1 MPPRKIR
8 TGPEERI
15 PAGDHLLRSP
25 SSGSSTS
32 KNHSSPTT
40 DRLGC
45 FRPHQERETM
55 YSQRQEDL
63 DLFSSHLEA
72 KKAGP
77 LVCPICSQTNTI
89 VPKGAPIG
97 EPSGEP
103 VIESEP
109 QYAYAACTN
118 CGYSIFFD
126 TDHLPRRQSS

>member
-1 MPPRKIR
+1 
-8 TGPEERI
+8 
-15 PAGDHLLRSP
+15 
-25 SSGSSTS
+25 
-32 KNHSSPTT
+32 
-40 DRLGC
+40 
-45 FRPHQERETM
+45 M

-72 KKAGP
+72 KKSGP

-103 VIESEP
+103 IIESEP

-126 TDHLPRRQSS
+126 TDYLPRTRR

>member
-1 MPPRKIR
+1 
-8 TGPEERI
+8 
-15 PAGDHLLRSP
+15 
-25 SSGSSTS
+25 
-32 KNHSSPTT
+32 
-40 DRLGC
+40 
-45 FRPHQERETM
+45 M

-63 DLFSSHLEA
+63 ALFSSHLEV

-97 EPSGEP
+97 ER

-109 QYAYAACTN
+109 QFAYAACTN

-126 TDHLPRRQSS
+126 TDYLPKRRTS

>member
-1 MPPRKIR
+1 MFLP
-8 TGPEERI
+8 
-15 PAGDHLLRSP
+15 L
-25 SSGSSTS
+25 
-32 KNHSSPTT
+32 
-40 DRLGC
+40 
-45 FRPHQERETM
+45 QERDAM

-63 DLFSSHLEA
+63 ALFSSHLEA

-97 EPSGEP
+97 ESSGEP

-109 QYAYAACTN
+109 QFAYAACTN

-126 TDHLPRRQSS
+126 TEYLPKGS

>member
-1 MPPRKIR
+1 
-8 TGPEERI
+8 
-15 PAGDHLLRSP
+15 
-25 SSGSSTS
+25 
-32 KNHSSPTT
+32 
-40 DRLGC
+40 
-45 FRPHQERETM
+45 M

-63 DLFSSHLEA
+63 GLFSSHLEA

-77 LVCPICSQTNTI
+77 LVCPICNQTNTI
-89 VPKGAPIG
+89 LPKGAPIG

-126 TDHLPRRQSS
+126 TDYLPSTTRR

>member
-1 MPPRKIR
+1 
-8 TGPEERI
+8 
-15 PAGDHLLRSP
+15 
-25 SSGSSTS
+25 
-32 KNHSSPTT
+32 
-40 DRLGC
+40 
-45 FRPHQERETM
+45 M

-63 DLFSSHLEA
+63 ALFASHLEA

-126 TDHLPRRQSS
+126 TDYLPSTTRR